1 MNQLKK
7 NYLYNV
13 TYQILALLVP
23 LITIP
28 YVSRVLGAE
37 GVGTYSYTYSIAYY
51 FVLFTQLG
59 IENHGNRTIAKTRDN
74 KDKMSKEFLS
84 IISIQIFLSAIMS
97 ILYLL
102 FCLFIT
108 NNDKTISLLQ
118 TIYIISAGINISW
131 FFFGLEKFKITVIR
145 NAFIKLFS
153 LIMILLFVKN
163 RTDVWIYTLILAL
176 SSLIS
181 QIYLIPYLRKEISFQ
196 KISFEDI
203 KKQIKSILI
212 LFIPILSISL
222 YKIMD
227 KIMLGII
234 TTVSDVG
241 YYEQAEKIINVPITI
256 IAALGTVMLPQASN
270 LVASNQL
277 NKVKEYMY
285 KSFEFIMFMALP
297 MVFGL
302 IAISDEFVPLFMGE
316 AFTQSSHIIK
326 YLSFTILVI
335 SFANVIRKQFLIPME
350 YDKIFVTSVSL
361 GALINL
367 ILNLILIPYLK
378 SNGAAIAT
386 IAAEFTVMI
395 IQVIAVRKEI
405 NFKRVLTSIKLFAL
419 YTLFMFLIVS
429 LVDLLHINNLLN
441 VILKTFIGGTIYL
454 ILNWKYILKILHIN
468 LKRGVKNA

>member
-84 IISIQIFLSAIMS
+84 IISIQIFLSVIMS
-97 ILYLL
+97 IVYLF

-145 NAFIKLFS
+145 NAVIKFFS

-203 KKQIKSILI
+203 KKQIKPILI

-285 KSFEFIMFMALP
+285 KSFEFIMFLALP

-316 AFTQSSHIIK
+316 AFTQSANIIK

-350 YDKIFVTSVSL
+350 YDKIFVISVSL

-367 ILNLILIPYLK
+367 ILNLILIPFFK

-405 NFKRVLTSIKLFAL
+405 NFKRVLTSIKHFAL
-419 YTLFMFLIVS
+419 YTLLMFLIVS
-429 LVDLLHINNLLN
+429 LIDLLHINNLLN
-441 VILKTFIGGTIYL
+441 VILKTFIGGSIYL
-454 ILNWKYILKILHIN
+454 IFNWKYIFKILHIN